1 MVVLLI
7 TAVLRTSFPGLTEF
21 KADEA
26 RLTLLALEM
35 AEGSAFH
42 LRGISSSIG
51 FPNFPMSVWLYTL
64 PLLAWPHVY
73 AATIFTGLLNTLA
86 VLGGY

>member
-1 MVVLLI
+1 MITNRTVSRRVEFLLLAVVLLL

-42 LRGISSSIG
+42 LRGISSSVGCLEAYWQLSSLI
-51 FPNFPMSVWLYTL
+51 L
-64 PLLAWPHVY
+64 
-73 AATIFTGLLNTLA
+73 
-86 VLGGY
+86 